1 MFGIGLPEL
10 IVILLIAL
18 IFVGP
23 GKLPEVGKAIGKGIR
38 NFKKAVEE
46 PDEDEKE
53 VTPAPPQEPSSPTSA
68 VRKPPVSP
76 YPEEDQSKS
85 SAKE

>member
-10 IVILLIAL
+10 IVILVIAL

-38 NFKKAVEE
+38 NFKKAADGLDEEEE
-46 PDEDEKE
+46 PAKLVSPPEK
-53 VTPAPPQEPSSPTSA
+53 PDS
-68 VRKPPVSP
+68 SP
-76 YPEEDQSKS
+76 YPEEQTAHPPKDDS
-85 SAKE
+85 E